1 MKITTMMKRAW
12 RKATAFA
19 VALAA
24 SAMLQSEAREISA
37 ISIDG
42 SNATLTM
49 TAGESGDN
57 HCVYWAWSTD
67 GLDHGETIGDWPH
80 VVRLGYVA
88 YNATSKTFA
97 LPPPAQHQ
105 YPCRAFLM
113 SSRMPY
119 DYLISSVS
127 STGSQYVDTALAGS
141 DRAYEADFTLD
152 AVPASD
158 GAIFGARSTT
168 YGKFKLALWLGN
180 SAWSWVC
187 CTEDTAKWN
196 RFKDAGNNDIAPRV
210 GQRIQAILD
219 AGHKTYS
226 FSTNGVLY
234 SSGTMPDTVD
244 SGKWSSNN
252 NVMLFAES
260 NSGTIDRYTSLTL
273 YSHKVYDKDGSLLH
287 DFRPAVSNG
296 VAGLANIVY
305 AGGGTGHQYD
315 RFFSSGSATPLVASG
330 TNVSYYVA
338 SGDVQAAVSPM
349 YGRLITDVS
358 LCGGNATLTMMAGK
372 SGDNHCVYWAW
383 SDDGLDYGGTIG
395 DWPHVVRLGY
405 VADDAT
411 SATFV
416 LPPPARSK
424 YPCRA
429 FLMSSRM
436 PYDYLISSVKSTGS
450 QHVDTG
456 NPGGS
461 ERAYEVDFTLD
472 AVPSIDG
479 SIFGARSTKSSGG
492 KFKLN
497 LWLGSYWLWVC
508 NTGNPAVWNRFKDA
522 GNNDIPT
529 QVGQRIHAKLDA
541 KNKTY
546 QLSIDGVLCS
556 SGSMGTTIE
565 AGKWTSDNNI
575 MLFAESNS
583 GEIDRHTSLTLYSY
597 KIYNES
603 GSKIHDYRP
612 AVYNGVAGL
621 ANIVYAGGGD
631 ASYDKFFSSGSS
643 TPLVASGTNITYYVV
658 SGDVQAAV
666 SQSVKAKGLIITIF

>member
-127 STGSQYVDTALAGS
+127 STGSQYVDT
-141 DRAYEADFTLD
+141 
-152 AVPASD
+152 
-158 GAIFGARSTT
+158 
-168 YGKFKLALWLGN
+168 
-180 SAWSWVC
+180 
-187 CTEDTAKWN
+187 
-196 RFKDAGNNDIAPRV
+196 
-210 GQRIQAILD
+210 
-219 AGHKTYS
+219 
-226 FSTNGVLY
+226 
-234 SSGTMPDTVD
+234 
-244 SGKWSSNN
+244 
-252 NVMLFAES
+252 
-260 NSGTIDRYTSLTL
+260 
-273 YSHKVYDKDGSLLH
+273 
-287 DFRPAVSNG
+287 
-296 VAGLANIVY
+296 
-305 AGGGTGHQYD
+305 
-315 RFFSSGSATPLVASG
+315 
-330 TNVSYYVA
+330 
-338 SGDVQAAVSPM
+338 
-349 YGRLITDVS
+349 
-358 LCGGNATLTMMAGK
+358 
-372 SGDNHCVYWAW
+372 
-383 SDDGLDYGGTIG
+383 
-395 DWPHVVRLGY
+395 
-405 VADDAT
+405 
-411 SATFV
+411 
-416 LPPPARSK
+416 
-424 YPCRA
+424 
-429 FLMSSRM
+429 
-436 PYDYLISSVKSTGS
+436 
-450 QHVDTG
+450 G

-472 AVPSIDG
+472 AVPSSDG

-497 LWLGSYWLWVC
+497 LWLASSYWQWVC

-522 GNNDIPT
+522 GNNDIPP
-529 QVGQRIHAKLDA
+529 QVDQRIHAKLDA

-575 MLFAESNS
+575 MLFAESTDGN
-583 GEIDRHTSLTLYSY
+583 IDRHTSLTLYSY
-597 KIYNES
+597 KVYNES